1 MTLLPVL
8 AEVAEDAEL
17 GHVTAERSDHKSLSG
32 DYFSQPVTATSVLV
46 DASTM
51 ANTRDKA
58 RPPAAE
64 RVEQLTTRPATA
76 AARSSPL
83 LIASTLELLN
93 QARSGRRAGG
103 AASVHDGGKATT
115 PDAVRAQVVDAL
127 NGATAALPADVLLA
141 LNALLGAVEG
151 GDKADGGVVSAA
163 TGVTSAL
170 QALVDHGGVPLIVQA
185 LTKGVANE
193 ALVVTSCRLL
203 KAVTRASVDLAAL
216 VGVTYGGVEAVLEGM
231 GRHRRSLPVQTEAL
245 HTLLGLVRVE
255 AARGHF
261 MAHPDGVWL
270 PLDAMRT
277 HEADAHVQAY
287 GCHLLAS
294 LAFGSAAAR
303 EAMGAAGA
311 PGAIVAALSSR
322 PSEVS
327 LQVLACTALRNLAWM
342 NATNHRRLASA
353 HGVEAVLASI
363 ADHPGVERIAEQ
375 ATGALGNISFHDPR
389 LQERIFLDGGV
400 ATCIKMLVAHGEQ
413 SGCLSENSVTIL
425 SNLSEMDV
433 GLARPVGTELM
444 ATDGALD
451 TIVRT
456 LKQHGDH
463 PSLVIKSCYLLRSL
477 CYVPENRRK
486 LGEVDSVR
494 TLLGVLKSHP
504 VGATQ
509 PAAVVSTGVD
519 ADLLEGLPL
528 VEKQANVA
536 PTTPAVHA
544 DVFWALTSLVAGD
557 EPNKEAFGVL
567 GGLPQVLS
575 SMAALPADE
584 AVQRHGCSVLDMAAN
599 GNAHNVQRALVA
611 GALGVVYAAMQA
623 HPSVLSIQENG
634 CSFMIK
640 MAAESG
646 STSSDLSAR
655 GAEAFLDRV
664 RKAHADSPTVVSLTN
679 QLVSLIAADAAEG
692 AARGGRPVAGRG
704 GGASARL
711 RSRSRA
717 AGSDRSRGLNCRNGS
732 RSPSP
737 RRGRGGGSD
746 GGRTGG
752 RGGGRDG
759 GREEGGRRAT
769 TGGGRSSRFGGLSA
783 VEEAET
789 PAAAA
794 AGAPVGGAVGGV
806 HEEEPPRRAARNRR
820 GLDLLCVP
828 E

>member
-1 MTLLPVL
+1 MTLLPAL

-17 GHVTAERSDHKSLSG
+17 GPLTAERSNRKSLSG
-32 DYFSQPVTATSVLV
+32 DSFSQPVTATSILV
-46 DASTM
+46 DASTP
-51 ANTRDKA
+51 ASTRDKA
-58 RPPAAE
+58 HPLAAK
-64 RVEQLTTRPATA
+64 RVEQPATRPATA

-83 LIASTLELLN
+83 LIASTLELLH

-103 AASVHDGGKATT
+103 AASLHGGGKATT
-115 PDAVRAQVVDAL
+115 PEAVRARVVDAL

-141 LNALLGAVEG
+141 LNALLDVMEG
-151 GDKADGGVVSAA
+151 GGKAAGGAASVA
-163 TGVTSAL
+163 TGVPSAL
-170 QALVDHGGVPLIVQA
+170 AALVDHGGVPLIVQA

-203 KAVTRASVDLAAL
+203 KAVTRASVDLASL

-231 GRHRRSLPVQTEAL
+231 GRHRCSLPVQTEAL

-255 AARGHF
+255 AARQHF

-277 HEADAHVQAY
+277 HEADAHVQSY

-363 ADHPGVERIAEQ
+363 ADHPGVLRIAEQ
-375 ATGALGNISFHDPR
+375 ATGALGNISIHDPR
-389 LQERIFLDGGV
+389 LQERILLDGGV
-400 ATCIKMLVAHGEQ
+400 ATCIDLLVTHGEQ
-413 SGCLSENSVTIL
+413 SGCLSENCVTIL
-425 SNLSEMDV
+425 NNLSEMDV
-433 GLARPVGTELM
+433 GCSRPVGTELM
-444 ATDGALD
+444 ATDGALN
-451 TIVRT
+451 TIVCT

-477 CYVPENRRK
+477 CYVPENRRR
-486 LGEVDSVR
+486 LGEVDTVR
-494 TLLGVLKSHP
+494 TLLGVLPSHP

-509 PAAVVSTGVD
+509 PTTVVATGGD
-519 ADLLEGLPL
+519 TDLLEGLPL
-528 VEKQANVA
+528 VEKPANFA
-536 PTTPAVHA
+536 STTPAVHA

-584 AVQRHGCSVLDMAAN
+584 AVQRHGCSVLDTAAN

-623 HPSVLSIQENG
+623 HPRVVSIQENG

-646 STSSDLSAR
+646 STSSDLSTR
-655 GAEAFLDRV
+655 GAEAFLDCV
-664 RKAHADSPTVVSLTN
+664 RKTHADSPTVVSLAN
-679 QLVSLIAADAAEG
+679 QLVSLIVADAAQG
-692 AARGGRPVAGRG
+692 GGRGGRPVAGRG

-717 AGSDRSRGLNCRNGS
+717 AGSDRSRGLTSRNGS
-732 RSPSP
+732 RSLSP
-737 RRGRGGGSD
+737 RRNRGGGDD
-746 GGRTGG
+746 GGRPGG

-759 GREEGGRRAT
+759 GRNEGGRKAS
-769 TGGGRSSRFGGLSA
+769 TGVGRSSRFGGLSA

-789 PAAAA
+789 PAAGA
-794 AGAPVGGAVGGV
+794 AGAAVGGALGV
-806 HEEEPPRRAARNRR
+806 APEQEPPRRAARNRR
-820 GLDLLCVP
+820 GADLLCVP